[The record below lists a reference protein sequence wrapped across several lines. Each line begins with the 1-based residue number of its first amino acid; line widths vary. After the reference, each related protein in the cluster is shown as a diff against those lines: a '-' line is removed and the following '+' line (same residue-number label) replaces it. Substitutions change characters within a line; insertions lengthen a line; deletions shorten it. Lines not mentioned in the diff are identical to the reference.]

1 MMKLVSHAPV
11 DAAVD
16 QVKCSTADIFLVNI
30 IETADGIL
38 WVKGLNGILLSIL
51 LLFLKFSVVVA
62 SLQWEPFEILCL
74 QF

>member
-38 WVKGLNGILLSIL
+38 
-51 LLFLKFSVVVA
+51 
-62 SLQWEPFEILCL
+62 
-74 QF
+74 